1 MSRSQ
6 RELSIAHRRRR
17 RHITPVRSNDNDL
30 VGIPWKEER
39 DIRKAIY
46 HSLREHQNH
55 ETHDRR
61 SRLSKVNS
69 PAKPVRNPKATS
81 RKELTTSVAQRAKA
95 NNKAKAVKASEK
107 CNKSVVVADEE
118 DADAGISKS
127 PHPRQ
132 SRPLP
137 GDLSHQFLFAS
148 SYSRSFALLSSRA
161 ASRVARRTLARAAA
175 ANGTVNETQR
185 EIDVTPEKS
194 TPIPSRRRRGRPPSS
209 SSPAKSQKGRS
220 PKITK
225 QSVANRKG
233 SSPRRGRKAEVNGDF
248 MEVLV
253 EGDDGKIVPQIV
265 PRTSNSKTTPVKS
278 QPQNSPSPHRSG
290 VGRPTRSSSRQQ
302 ALSTITFPEKWQD
315 SQGQPVNV
323 QDFVDFLCSY
333 GTPCMDQ
340 RLSWFMNAPGHRCS
354 TTLNGGGNARSPN
367 RTSSINRKGTIR
379 VFPSCS
385 SPKISARPV
394 VAPQQNHKA
403 LVLPVARK
411 SVSNWPV
418 QHHEDNGDRSPER
431 RFVKNEAAEAANED
445 AAEFVK
451 QRKSKSSPVIV
462 DDDGDYNS
470 ISANGALTKKR
481 GTAMMKQSKKVMEIA
496 KRNRKQK
503 LKPKSGSL
511 NKRSSLKSK
520 MGKSTPAK
528 PLSSSPPTMTSNRS
542 PLPSPFYRSG
552 LRSQALLRTRR
563 QQRLR
568 R

>member
-17 RHITPVRSNDNDL
+17 RHIAPIRNNDNDL

-46 HSLREHQNH
+46 HSLREHQSH
-55 ETHDRR
+55 ETPDRR
-61 SRLSKVNS
+61 PRLTKVNS
-69 PAKPVRNPKATS
+69 PSKPGRNLKATS
-81 RKELTTSVAQRAKA
+81 RKAPVASTARRAKA
-95 NNKAKAVKASEK
+95 ISKTKAIKASEK
-107 CNKSVVVADEE
+107 CNKSAVVADEE
-118 DADAGISKS
+118 DTDAGISKS

-161 ASRVARRTLARAAA
+161 ASRAARRTLARAAA
-175 ANGTVNETQR
+175 ANATVNPT
-185 EIDVTPEKS
+185 DATPEKS
-194 TPIPSRRRRGRPPSS
+194 TPIPQRRRRGRPLSS
-209 SSPAKSQKGRS
+209 NSPAKSQNSRS

-233 SSPRRGRKAEVNGDF
+233 SSPRRGRKAGANGDF

-253 EGDDGKIVPQIV
+253 EDDDGKIVPQIF
-265 PRTSNSKTTPVKS
+265 RRNSNGKTTPVKS
-278 QPQNSPSPHRSG
+278 QPQKLPSPHRNG
-290 VGRPTRSSSRQQ
+290 VGRPTLSSSRQQ
-302 ALSTITFPEKWQD
+302 QGLSTATFPEKWQD
-315 SQGQPVNV
+315 SRGQPVNV

-340 RLSWFMNAPGHRCS
+340 RLAWFMNAPGHRCS
-354 TTLNGGGNARSPN
+354 TALNGGGSARSPN
-367 RTSSINRKGTIR
+367 RTSSTTRRGTVR

-418 QHHEDNGDRSPER
+418 QHPEDNDDQSPER
-431 RFVKNEAAEAANED
+431 RLANNDEAAEATNED
-445 AAEFVK
+445 TSEFVK
-451 QRKSKSSPVIV
+451 LRKSKSSPVIV
-462 DDDGDYNS
+462 DNDV
-470 ISANGALTKKR
+470 ANGVLTRKR
-481 GTAMMKQSKKVMEIA
+481 RTAVMKQNKKVMETV
-496 KRNRKQK
+496 KRNKKQE
-503 LKPKSGSL
+503 LKPKSRSL
-511 NKRSSLKSK
+511 NKKSPLKSK
-520 MGKSTPAK
+520 TRKSIPEK
-528 PLSSSPPTMTSNRS
+528 PLSSSLPTTTTTSNRS
-542 PLPSPFYRSG
+542 SFPSPLYRSG